1 MELTTI
7 EMRLD
12 SLEQKMAEVHKLTQI
27 LPRLE
32 ERMINQKDDL
42 SDHERRLRAL
52 EEKQSKG
59 GVLDDWMQKGFFVL
73 LGSLVPALILFLS

>member
-1 MELTTI
+1 MELATI

-52 EEKQSKG
+52 EEKQNKG
-59 GVLDDWMQKGFFVL
+59 GVLNAWIEKGFFIL
-73 LGSLVPALILFLS
+73 LGSLVPGLMLLLG